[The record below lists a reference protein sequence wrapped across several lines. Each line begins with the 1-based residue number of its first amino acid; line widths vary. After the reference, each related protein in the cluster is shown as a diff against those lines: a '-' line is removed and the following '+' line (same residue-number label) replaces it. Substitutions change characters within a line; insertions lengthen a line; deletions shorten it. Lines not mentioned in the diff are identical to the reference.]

1 VTAGALPTAAR
12 SRCSGEAVL
21 AAILVLLAAWHGPA
35 LAQPGG
41 NTGLIGD
48 DGLIDA
54 ILATPNQKTP
64 VPQDNIFA
72 TAPGADQAARIPQF
86 TFNALAPLL
95 FNSNPEFRSSGG
107 PQSLDGSPVAR
118 LGWASQLFGTPLRI
132 SGFASLEWERFPNA
146 NDGSIDYFRSSAR
159 LQYVNAGDDQ
169 AFSPFFSYVPRM
181 DFDPTFGE
189 NFATRQDLNLGFEKV
204 FNFDRSFNRVASS
217 SDSSAA
223 TVWSFGFSLG
233 AQQRF
238 RDPAPGSHALVF
250 APSASY
256 VISDQWNASL
266 AFPITRRWFNT
277 LDQLSQRDVTVE
289 PVGVLEFIIPSDW
302 LGGPRGAGMLGNPAV
317 DLLGFHEQNWS
328 TAPGFAYG
336 QWLAGIVLKA
346 GWRF

>member
-1 VTAGALPTAAR
+1 MQKSFCRSCAAV
-12 SRCSGEAVL
+12 CAVVV
-21 AAILVLLAAWHGPA
+21 AAAWVAPA

-64 VPQDNIFA
+64 VPQDNLFA
-72 TAPGADQAARIPQF
+72 TAPGLEQAARQPQF
-86 TFNALAPLL
+86 TLNALAPLL

-118 LGWASQLFGTPLRI
+118 LGWASQLFGTPVRV
-132 SGFASLEWERFPNA
+132 SGFASLEWERFPSA
-146 NDGSIDYFRSSAR
+146 NDASIDYFRSSAR
-159 LQYVNAGDDQ
+159 MQYVNPSDDQ

-181 DFDPTFGE
+181 DFDPTFGD
-189 NFATRQDLNLGFEKV
+189 NFATRQDLNLGFDKT
-204 FNFDRSFNRVASS
+204 FNFDRSFNRAGSS
-217 SDSSAA
+217 SDSSAT

-238 RDPAPGSHALVF
+238 RDPAPGSHALLF
-250 APSASY
+250 APSVSY

-266 AFPITRRWFNT
+266 SAPITRRWFNT
-277 LDQLSQRDVTVE
+277 IDGVSQKAVTLE
-289 PVGVLEFIIPSDW
+289 PVGVLEFIIPGAW
-302 LGGPRGAGMLGNPAV
+302 LGGPRGATMLGNPAV
-317 DLLGFHEQNWS
+317 DFLGFHERNWS

-336 QWLAGIVLKA
+336 QWLAGLVLKA